1 MPEIRIRAESHHQ
14 REEFRYNSMTEA
26 SIVAQWASLPDH
38 TAQVESLREAFI
50 DRYGSE
56 PDGIWSAPGRLN
68 LLGEYVDFNGGS
80 CFPTPLP
87 YRTLIAGRL
96 RRDGILHAESRQMS
110 NPVEFPVPEIA
121 PGTISG
127 WFAYVGGVAWSMN
140 QEGGQD
146 IALPP
151 DFGADLLIDST
162 VPVGG
167 GLSSSAALE
176 CSTALAL
183 LELSCPLRTE
193 AAMEPLPVGG
203 CGPDNDDL
211 RARLARVCMRAENE
225 VAGAVTGGLD
235 QTTSLRSLP
244 GQAMVVDFRDF
255 SIEPVDVNVT
265 EAGLAFL
272 VIDTRAPHD
281 LADGQ
286 YSSRRDVCEELRQLA
301 GVDKLRDLLPEELG
315 FPELAADDA
324 RRARELTVNETLDR
338 CARLSGVPERIG
350 AEKLHSWLKHVF
362 TDMMLVERARTL
374 FTDRTPTSRETWE
387 ELGRLFTTSHTS
399 MRDDLGASRA
409 ELDIAVETCLEH
421 GALGARLVGGG
432 FGGAVLA
439 LTTRE
444 AVAETAQAVAAAFA
458 AQGFEVPVFLP
469 LAPGR
474 PANRDI

>member
-1 MPEIRIRAESHHQ
+1 
-14 REEFRYNSMTEA
+14 MTEA
-26 SIVAQWASLPDH
+26 SISARWATLPDH
-38 TAQVESLREAFI
+38 AAQVRSLREAFLE
-50 DRYGSE
+50 RYGSE
-56 PDGIWSAPGRLN
+56 PDGVWSAPGRLN
-68 LLGEYVDFNGGS
+68 LLGEYVDFNGGA

-110 NPVEFPVPEIA
+110 EPVQHRVSEIA
-121 PGTISG
+121 PGTVCG
-127 WFAYVGGVAWSMN
+127 WFSYVGGVAWSMN
-140 QEGGQD
+140 QEGNGD

-176 CSTALAL
+176 SATALAL

-193 AAMEPLPVGG
+193 AAMQPLPVGG
-203 CGPDNDDL
+203 CGPDNDAL

-244 GQAMVVDFRDF
+244 GQAMVIDFRDF

-286 YSSRRDVCEELRQLA
+286 YSSRRDVCEGLQRA
-301 GVDKLRDLLPEELG
+301 TGVEHLRDLLPEEIG
-315 FPELAADDA
+315 FPDLDAAQARDARQRVIGQTLDRLAAD
-324 RRARELTVNETLDR
+324 
-338 CARLSGVPERIG
+338 PEVIQHVGER
-350 AEKLHSWLKHVF
+350 KLRSWIKHVF

-374 FTDRTPTSRETWE
+374 FTDRLPVDEETWA
-387 ELGRLFTTSHTS
+387 ELGTLFTTSHAS
-399 MRDDLGASRA
+399 MRDDLGASRE
-409 ELDIAVETCLEH
+409 ELDVAVKTCLDH

-439 LTTRE
+439 LVSRE
-444 AVAETAQAVAAAFA
+444 RITETAQAVADAFA
-458 AQGFEVPVFLP
+458 HRDFEVPVFLP

-474 PANRDI
+474 PANRDV

>member
-1 MPEIRIRAESHHQ
+1 
-14 REEFRYNSMTEA
+14 MTEA
-26 SIVAQWASLPDH
+26 SIAAQWATLPDH
-38 TAQVESLREAFI
+38 TAQVVSLREAFVE
-50 DRYGSE
+50 RYGSE

-96 RRDGILHAESRQMS
+96 RRDGILHAESLQMPT
-110 NPVEFPVPEIA
+110 PVERPLREIA
-121 PGTISG
+121 PGTVSG
-127 WFAYVGGVAWSMN
+127 WFGYVGGVAWSMN
-140 QEGGQD
+140 QEGGED
-146 IALPP
+146 ISLPP

-193 AAMEPLPVGG
+193 ASLEPRPIGG

-244 GQAMVVDFRDF
+244 GQAMVIDFRDF
-255 SIEPVDVNVT
+255 SFEPVDVNVT
-265 EAGLAFL
+265 GAGLAFL

-286 YSSRRDVCEELRQLA
+286 YSSRRNACEDLRQA
-301 GVDKLRDLLPEELG
+301 TGAENLRALLPDDLG
-315 FPELAADDA
+315 FPDLDAEEA
-324 RRARELTVNETLDR
+324 RRARESTVADTLER
-338 CARLSGVPERIG
+338 CARVPGVLEG
-350 AEKLHSWLKHVF
+350 LGEDKLYGWTKHVF

-374 FTDRTPTSRETWE
+374 FTDRTPTTPETWR
-387 ELGRLFTTSHTS
+387 ELGQLFTTSHAS
-399 MRDDLGASRA
+399 MRDDLGASRD
-409 ELDIAVETCLEH
+409 ELDVAVDTCLDH
-421 GALGARLVGGG
+421 DALGARLVGGG

-444 AVAETAQAVAAAFA
+444 RVPETAQAVADAFA
-458 AQGFEVPVFLP
+458 DRGYEKPVFLP

-474 PANRDI
+474 PANRDL

>member
-1 MPEIRIRAESHHQ
+1 
-14 REEFRYNSMTEA
+14 MTEA

-38 TAQVESLREAFI
+38 TAQVNALREAFVAT
-50 DRYGSE
+50 YGSE

-87 YRTLIAGRL
+87 YRTLVAGRL
-96 RRDGILHAESRQMS
+96 RRDGILHAESRQMPDAVEY
-110 NPVEFPVPEIA
+110 PVSKIA

-127 WFAYVGGVAWSMN
+127 WFSYVGGVAWSMN
-140 QEGGQD
+140 QEGGRD

-193 AAMEPLPVGG
+193 ASLDALPVGG

-235 QTTSLRSLP
+235 QTTSLRSIP

-255 SIEPVDVNVT
+255 SIEPVDVDVT
-265 EAGLAFL
+265 DAGLAFL

-286 YSSRRDVCEELRQLA
+286 YSSRRDVCEDLVKAA
-301 GVDKLRDLLPEELG
+301 GVENLRDLLPEELG
-315 FPELAADDA
+315 FPELSADDA
-324 RRARELTVNETLDR
+324 REARERTVAEALDR
-338 CARLSGVPERIG
+338 CSRIPGVSESVG
-350 AEKLHSWLKHVF
+350 EDKLRSWIKHVF

-374 FTDRTPTSRETWE
+374 FTDRTPTTAETWN
-387 ELGRLFTTSHTS
+387 ELGRLFTTSHCS
-399 MRDDLGASRA
+399 MRDDLGASRD
-409 ELDIAVETCLEH
+409 ELDVAVTTCLDH

-439 LTTRE
+439 LTTRDAVE
-444 AVAETAQAVAAAFA
+444 ETALAVAEAFDA
-458 AQGFEVPVFLP
+458 RGYEVPIFLP

>member
-1 MPEIRIRAESHHQ
+1 
-14 REEFRYNSMTEA
+14 MTEA
-26 SIVAQWASLPDH
+26 SIAARWARLPDH
-38 TAQVESLREAFI
+38 TAQVQALREAFLE
-50 DRYGSE
+50 RYGSE
-56 PDGIWSAPGRLN
+56 PDGVWSAPGRLN
-68 LLGEYVDFNGGS
+68 LLGEYVDFNGGA

-96 RRDGILHAESRQMS
+96 RRDGILHAESLQMS
-110 NPVEFPVPEIA
+110 EPVQHRVSEIT
-121 PGTISG
+121 PGTVSG
-127 WFAYVGGVAWSMN
+127 WFSYVGGVAWSMN
-140 QEGGQD
+140 QEGGGD

-176 CSTALAL
+176 CATALAL

-193 AAMEPLPVGG
+193 ASMQPLPVGG
-203 CGPDNDDL
+203 CGPDNDEL

-244 GQAMVVDFRDF
+244 GQAIVIDFRDF
-255 SIEPVDVNVT
+255 SIQPVDVNVSD
-265 EAGLAFL
+265 AGLTFL

-286 YSSRRDVCEELRQLA
+286 YSARRDVCEALQNA
-301 GVDKLRDLLPEELG
+301 TGVEYLRDLLPEQIG
-315 FPELAADDA
+315 FPDLNAEQAREARERVLEETLERLAADPTVV
-324 RRARELTVNETLDR
+324 RRV
-338 CARLSGVPERIG
+338 GVT
-350 AEKLHSWLKHVF
+350 KLRSWMKHIF
-362 TDMMLVERARTL
+362 TDMMLVERARSL
-374 FTDRTPTSRETWE
+374 FTDRLPTTAETWA
-387 ELGRLFTTSHTS
+387 ELGSLFTTSHCS
-399 MRDDLGASRA
+399 MRDDLGASRE
-409 ELDIAVETCLEH
+409 ELDVAVATCLDN

-439 LTTRE
+439 LVSQERTGQI
-444 AVAETAQAVAAAFA
+444 AQAVADAFA
-458 AQGFEVPVFLP
+458 QRDFEVPVFLP

-474 PANRDI
+474 PANRDV